1 MTGPQIA
8 PEVARTR
15 AELAALRDALPGSV
29 AVVMTMG
36 ALHEGHASLIRFA
49 RDLADHV
56 IVTVFVNPLQFG
68 AGEDFDRYPRTWDAD
83 LALCAHEGA
92 EVVFAPSQAE
102 MYPQGEP
109 GVRVVA
115 GPLGTT
121 LEGAHRPGHFD
132 GMLTVV
138 LKLLHLVRPDVAVFG
153 EKDAQQ
159 LALIRRM
166 VADLDV
172 PTRVVGAPTVREPDG
187 LAMSSRNRYLSA
199 DERAIAVVLSQAL
212 QAGDDARDGGP
223 AAVLHAATACLDR
236 EPRIAVDYLAVVDD
250 ETWAEPTPTTRTV
263 RILVAGRIGATRLI
277 DNREID
283 LGTPSGL
290 KARKD
295 TP

>member
-1 MTGPQIA
+1 MTRPV
-8 PEVARTR
+8 VARTR
-15 AELAALRDALPGSV
+15 AELAAVRGGLSGSV

-36 ALHEGHASLIRFA
+36 ALHEGHASLIHFA

-83 LALCAHEGA
+83 LDVCAREGA
-92 EVVFAPSQAE
+92 EVVFAPAQIE
-102 MYPQGEP
+102 MYPHGEP
-109 GVRVVA
+109 GVRVQA
-115 GPLGTT
+115 GPLGST

-138 LKLLHLVRPDVAVFG
+138 LKLMHLVRPDVAVYG
-153 EKDAQQ
+153 QKDAQQ

-166 VADLDV
+166 VDDLDLPV
-172 PTRVVGAPTVREPDG
+172 QVAGAPTVREPDG
-187 LAMSSRNRYLSA
+187 LAMSSRNRYLAA
-199 DERAIAVVLSQAL
+199 DERSVAVGLSRAL
-212 QAGDDARDGGP
+212 QAGDDARAGGP
-223 AAVLHAATACLDR
+223 AAVLAAARSCLEQ
-236 EPRIAVDYLAVVDD
+236 EPRIELDYLALVDD
-250 ETWAEPTPTTRTV
+250 ENWTEATTTTRSG
-263 RILVAGRIGATRLI
+263 RLLVAGRVGTTRLI

-283 LGTPSGL
+283 LGTPRGL

>member
-1 MTGPQIA
+1 MTGAQVAPQ
-8 PEVARTR
+8 VAENR
-15 AELAALRDALPGSV
+15 AGLSALRDALPGSV

-83 LALCAHEGA
+83 LALCAREGA
-92 EVVFAPSQAE
+92 QVVFAPTQAE
-102 MYPQGEP
+102 MYPQGAP

-115 GPLGTT
+115 GALGSS

-172 PTRVVGAPTVREPDG
+172 PVRVAGAPTVREPDG
-187 LAMSSRNRYLSA
+187 LAMSSRNRYL
-199 DERAIAVVLSQAL
+199 DDDQRAIAVVLSQAL
-212 QAGDDARDGGP
+212 QAGDDARAGGP
-223 AAVLHAATACLDR
+223 AAVLAAASACLAR
-236 EPRIAVDYLAVVDD
+236 EPQITVDYLALVDD
-250 ETWAEPTPTTRTV
+250 ETWAEPTQTTRTG
-263 RILVAGRIGATRLI
+263 RLLVAGRIGTTRLI

-283 LGTPSGL
+283 LGTRSGL
-290 KARKD
+290 KA
-295 TP
+295 